1 MAIGGLFGGLLGWLF
16 VGAVVYAYL
25 SYRDYSVT
33 TTPNAAFSD
42 PGVGAGPWA
51 HPTSSQTPIPLVFGT
66 LRSIM
71 PIIHYR
77 LEGDQYRDM
86 WLVCAVG
93 EDWNTLSEGKFR
105 TNVGEVW
112 LNDTPLS
119 AYPEYT
125 TDPEL
130 YDREH
135 CWARFYEN
143 GRNVP
148 IYWKSEGKHV
158 FQREVPEGGS
168 VETYALQCTHDAG
181 TAPAKATIRMIH
193 QFEPGGSTQTYR
205 VVVFYQNEVSGN
217 PEIEVFNGSVYK
229 HATQRVEAGKSS
241 TTVEVGGT
249 AESEHTVD
257 LPWRG
262 TFKVIVY
269 LNSSTNEGK
278 LYLDSVDIVDDTLQS
293 EIVSSYGT
301 SLLLIRVSD
310 RDGTLVKP
318 NVTGM
323 VTGGPSNPAEGLL
336 WVVRNKEVSL
346 GVEEDYIDEISFL
359 EAQAKCDE
367 YGYTFNRAYCAL
379 ATFDVVLQ
387 DMCKSGRLL
396 LGEYGGKLA
405 CMFDEEVPIPN
416 VPEVDIET
424 MVTGVDYGDTKLQN
438 IPNRFLVK
446 YVEAQVDYT
455 LQDLVYEDVA
465 LQEKAG
471 MVNER
476 TIELYGVLSQA
487 KAWELG
493 WYHALWAQASKWIEL
508 DIMPVLWTLSPGS
521 VIKTVSSHDAYLDG
535 REWMLVAFNETEPGQ
550 YRASGIEYK
559 REAYQPSAYTP
570 DYPDVYIE
578 TILPGPGEFVPSEPA
593 GMVTISV
600 LSAEPTYQGPT
611 KMSLQISGIPSNA
624 LSVKV
629 YRSLNGKTFALLT
642 EIPGSESPAY
652 HVYNEVNTW
661 GFVWL
666 KATVRSSKG
675 ETALIGAPT
684 LQVYVPGIEDD
695 LPGFGRGPYG
705 GQPYG
710 Y

>member
-1 MAIGGLFGGLLGWLF
+1 MALGGLFGGLLGWLF
-16 VGAVVYAYL
+16 IGAVVYTWL

-205 VVVFYQNEVSGN
+205 VVVFYQSDVPGN

-229 HATQRVEAGKSS
+229 HATQTVEAGKSS
-241 TTVEVGGT
+241 STVEVGGT
-249 AESEHTVD
+249 AESEHTIN
-257 LPWRG
+257 LPWKG

-310 RDGTLVKP
+310 RDGSLVKP
-318 NVTGM
+318 NVSGM
-323 VTGGPSNPAEGLL
+323 VTGGPSNPAEACL
-336 WVVRNKEVSL
+336 WVLKNKEVSL
-346 GVEEDYIDEISFL
+346 GVEEEYIDEISFL

-379 ATFDVVLQ
+379 STFDTALQ
-387 DMCKSGRLL
+387 DLCKSGRLL
-396 LGEYGGKLA
+396 IGEYGGKLA
-405 CMFDEEVPIPN
+405 CVFDEEIPVPN
-416 VPEVDIET
+416 VREVNVET
-424 MVTGVDYGDTKLQN
+424 MVSGADYGDTKLQAV
-438 IPNRFLVK
+438 PNRFLIK
-446 YVEAQVDYT
+446 YVEADVDYT
-455 LQDLVYEDVA
+455 LQDLVLEDVV
-465 LQEKAG
+465 LQAQAG

-476 TIELYGVLSQA
+476 TIELYGVLNQG

-508 DIMPVLWTLSPGS
+508 DIKPCLWDLSPGS
-521 VIKTVSSHDAYLDG
+521 VIKTVSTHDAFLDG
-535 REWMLVAFNETEPGQ
+535 REWMLVSFNETEPGV
-550 YRASGIEYK
+550 YKASGVEYK
-559 REAYQPSAYTP
+559 REAYQPGSYTP
-570 DYPDVYIE
+570 DYPDVFLE
-578 TILPGPGEFVPSEPA
+578 EILPGPGEFVPSVPA
-593 GMVTISV
+593 GMVTIAVS
-600 LSAEPTYQGPT
+600 STEPLVTGET
-611 KMSLQISGIPSNA
+611 KMALVISGIPDNA
-624 LSVKV
+624 LSVKL
-629 YRSLNGKTFALLT
+629 YRSLNGTAYGLLS
-642 EIPGSESPAY
+642 EMPGNESPREFM
-652 HVYNEVNTW
+652 YNESNVWN
-661 GFVWL
+661 FVWY
-666 KATVRSSKG
+666 KATIRSSKG
-675 ETALIGAPT
+675 ETGLIGAPA
-684 LQVYVPGIEDD
+684 LQAYVPGLEEA
-695 LPGFGRGPYG
+695 LPGYG
-705 GQPYG
+705 SGAYGAQPYG